1 MLPYFFITALFLS
14 VEINVWYLLS
24 LLSLKYPFNLLVKKH
39 KGFIAFDVSYGMW
52 LIRIS
57 LYDLLST
64 YYSFRIGAINID

>member
-24 LLSLKYPFNLLVKKH
+24 LLSFKYPFNLLVKKH
-39 KGFIAFDVSYGMW
+39 KGFTAFDVSYGMW

-64 YYSFRIGAINID
+64 YYSFRIGTINID